1 MIERGKFRA
10 LTLINWN
17 GFFART
23 FDLDELVTTLS
34 GGNGA
39 GKSTTMAA
47 FVTALIPDLTLLH
60 FRNTTEAGATSGS
73 RDKGLHGK
81 LRAGV
86 CYSMLDVVNSRHQ
99 RVVVG
104 VRLQQIA
111 GRDKKVD
118 IKPFSIHGLPT
129 DTNPTDMLTEI
140 LNSRQGAYCRLT
152 KLKNALRR
160 RKAFSS
166 APTARLPIITP
177 CCLIWVWCRVV
188 CVLPAIAVS
197 FTA

>member
-1 MIERGKFRA
+1 MIERGKFRS
-10 LTLINWN
+10 LTLVNWN

-34 GGNGA
+34 GGNG

-86 CYSMLDVVNSRHQ
+86 CYSTRRRQLAPPARGGGRASAA
-99 RVVVG
+99 G
-104 VRLQQIA
+104 G
-111 GRDKKVD
+111 GRDRKVD
-118 IKPFSIHGLPT
+118 IKPFTIQGLPT
-129 DTNPTDMLTEI
+129 AVQPTELLTQTVGE
-140 LNSRQGAYCRLT
+140 RQARVLSLQELKDRVEEMEGAVQAVQLHH
-152 KLKNALRR
+152 
-160 RKAFSS
+160 
-166 APTARLPIITP
+166 RLPLADVRSGRDP
-177 CCLIWVWCRVV
+177 EASAFVRRSQQ
-188 CVLPAIAVS
+188 VLPS
-197 FTA
+197 D